1 MPPRPAK
8 LVRDEIRRGEIVSA
22 ARACVVRHGFHAASM
37 QQIAQE
43 ARMSVGQIY
52 RYFPNK
58 EAIVHAIVE
67 RIVSQRIAW
76 IASTGRQT
84 DLPQVLASRMF
95 DASSSESEDRVLLLE
110 VTAEA
115 ARSPTVAAMVRAAD
129 RRLHAQAL
137 ATVRL
142 DHPSL
147 TEAEAAARVE
157 FMAVLAEG
165 TAFRRL
171 TDQPAETEALA
182 ALYRQVIGQLLPG
195 VVAAGSASAAAPAS
209 PATAASAAPK
219 RKPRR

>member
-1 MPPRPAK
+1 MSPRPAK
-8 LVRDEIRRGEIVSA
+8 PVRDEIRRDEIVAA

-76 IASTGRQT
+76 IASTGRQM

-95 DASSSESEDRVLLLE
+95 DESPSEADDRVLLLE

-142 DHPSL
+142 DHPAL

-165 TAFRRL
+165 TAFRRV
-171 TDQPAETEALA
+171 TDQLADPEVLA
-182 ALYRQVIGQLLPG
+182 ALYREVIERLLPG
-195 VVAAGSASAAAPAS
+195 APGGASTSASVAATVG
-209 PATAASAAPK
+209 ATVK